1 MENYIFQI
9 YDDIFTKIKA
19 NIKDFSNNKKANEI
33 LENYILFI
41 DDISKEKYKEF
52 FILKSEKSSSKKER
66 FSQKGSTLY
75 ITKNFFINKKAMK
88 IIWILYRLWK

>member
-1 MENYIFQI
+1 MEFTKLMENYIFQI

-52 FILKSEKSSSKKER
+52 FILKSEKSSQKK
-66 FSQKGSTLY
+66 
-75 ITKNFFINKKAMK
+75 
-88 IIWILYRLWK
+88 

>member
-1 MENYIFQI
+1 MEFTKLMENYILQI
-9 YDDIFTKIKA
+9 IDDIFPKIKA

-33 LENYILFI
+33 LEKYILFI

-52 FILKSEKSSSKKER
+52 FVLGSEKSSSKKER

-75 ITKNFFINKKAMK
+75 IKKNFFINKKARK
-88 IIWILYRLWK
+88 II